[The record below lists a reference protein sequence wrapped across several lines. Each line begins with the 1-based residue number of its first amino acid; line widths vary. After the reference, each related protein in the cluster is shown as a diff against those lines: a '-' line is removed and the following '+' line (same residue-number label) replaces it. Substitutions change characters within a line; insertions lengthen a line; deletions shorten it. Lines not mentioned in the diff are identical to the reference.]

1 MNNKKSYIVY
11 SEEFNINDMD
21 KDGKKFDRVSRFTGR
36 SESGDVELILDVN
49 IDLYALDIGDK
60 IELLLSTGLAMNSE
74 KIEESMVIER
84 EDNSQ
89 KASWREKVSNE
100 PDLSDNYE
108 YVMYGK
114 VYKYVE
120 YQAGRI
126 GVFVSFGGLLMSI
139 EGNLY
144 HLHKLNVG
152 QNVYLLVRRINE
164 S

>member
-1 MNNKKSYIVY
+1 
-11 SEEFNINDMD
+11 MD

-36 SESGDVELILDVN
+36 SESGDVGLLLDVN
-49 IDLYALDIGDK
+49 TDLYALDIGEK
-60 IELLLSTGLAMNSE
+60 IELLLSTGLTMNSE
-74 KIEESMVIER
+74 KIDESMVIER
-84 EDNSQ
+84 EDSSQ
-89 KASWREKVSNE
+89 RVSWQGKGLNE

-108 YVMYGK
+108 YVMHGR

-126 GVFVSFGGLLMSI
+126 GVFISFGGLLMSI

-144 HLHKLNVG
+144 HLHKLNIG